1 MIELIFNVSFMFS
14 GCLGALDSTG
24 MDDVV
29 DHEEYDTLPPSTLDA
44 RKATP
49 GKLKKYS

>member
-1 MIELIFNVSFMFS
+1 MIELILNVSSMFS
-14 GCLGALDSTG
+14 GCLGALDSNG

-29 DHEEYDTLPPSTLDA
+29 DHEYDTLPPITLDA

-49 GKLKKYS
+49 GKF